1 MITVV
6 PFEPEHL
13 LGKTPLHSGDLL
25 VQICNNEEYL
35 QMLKATSIAYSGILP
50 NGKIVGSAG
59 VRNITATT
67 YEGWALLTEEAAGQ
81 GKSIV
86 KAVELFIQNMFK
98 TGGAGRFQATV
109 NMNFKE
115 GHKFAKILKFKPEGI
130 LKNYDQGCDYMM
142 YGRTNTWL

>member
-1 MITVV
+1 
-6 PFEPEHL
+6 
-13 LGKTPLHSGDLL
+13 
-25 VQICNNEEYL
+25 
-35 QMLKATSIAYSGILP
+35 MLKATSIAYSGILP
-50 NGKIVGSAG
+50 NGEIVGSAG

-67 YEGWALLTEEAAGQ
+67 YEGWALLTKDAAGQ

-86 KAVELFIQNMFK
+86 RAVELFIQNMFK

-115 GHKFAKILKFKPEGI
+115 GHKFAKILKFEPEGI